1 MMTAKAALIGFPV
14 EHSLSPLIHGEW
26 LSRYKI
32 DGQYKAIAVMP
43 ENLQQWVATL
53 ASTGYAGFNVTLPH
67 KSAVM
72 EFCDTLDPLAEA
84 IGAVNMV
91 SVDASGKLHGTNTDV
106 FGFLENLRDQKP
118 SWNPV
123 AGPVLVLGAGGAA
136 RAVIYALLEIGVGQI
151 TLCNRNRDR
160 AFALAQDPLSQGK
173 VNIIDWADREKA
185 LHAATLLVNTTSL
198 GMAGQPPLE
207 IDLAPVHEGC
217 LVYDIVY
224 RPLMTP
230 LLQAAQAR
238 GLPIVTGLGMLLH
251 QARPAFEKWFGVLPE
266 IDAALVRKIEK
277 AASA

>member
-1 MMTAKAALIGFPV
+1 MTLKAAVIGFPV
-14 EHSLSPLIHGEW
+14 EQSLSPLIHGEW

-32 DGQYKAIAVMP
+32 DGQYKAISVMP
-43 ENLQQWVATL
+43 ENLQQWMATL

-67 KSAVM
+67 KATVM
-72 EFCDTLDPLAEA
+72 EFCDSIDPLAEA

-91 SVDASGKLHGTNTDV
+91 SVDAGGKLHGTNTDV
-106 FGFLENLRDQKP
+106 FGFLENLRDQQP
-118 SWNPV
+118 LWNPA

-136 RAVIYALLEIGVGQI
+136 RAVVYALLDIGVSQI

-207 IDLAPVHEGC
+207 IDLTPAHSGC

-238 GLPIVTGLGMLLH
+238 GLPVVTGLGMLLH
-251 QARPAFEKWFGVLPE
+251 QARPAFEKWFGVLPD
-266 IDAALVRKIEK
+266 IDPALVRKIEK
-277 AASA
+277 AAS

>member
-1 MMTAKAALIGFPV
+1 MTRKAAVIGFPV

-26 LSRYKI
+26 LARYKI
-32 DGQYKAIAVMP
+32 DGQYKAITVMP
-43 ENLQQWVATL
+43 ENLQQWVETL
-53 ASTGYAGFNVTLPH
+53 RSTGYAGFNVTLPH

-72 EFCDTLDPLAEA
+72 EFCDSTDPLAEA

-106 FGFLENLRDQKP
+106 FGFLENLRDQQP
-118 SWNPV
+118 LWNP
-123 AGPVLVLGAGGAA
+123 ASGPVLVLGAGGAA
-136 RAVIYALLEIGVGQI
+136 RAAVYALLDIGVSQI

-198 GMAGQPPLE
+198 GMAGQEPLE
-207 IDLAPVHEGC
+207 IDLSPAHEGC

-266 IDAALVRKIEK
+266 IDPALVRKIEK
-277 AASA
+277 AAQP

>member
-1 MMTAKAALIGFPV
+1 MTAKAAVIGFPV
-14 EHSLSPLIHGEW
+14 EQSLSPLIHGEW

-43 ENLQQWVATL
+43 ENLPQWMATL

-67 KSAVM
+67 KAAVM
-72 EFCDTLDPLAEA
+72 EFCDSIDPLAEA

-106 FGFLENLRDQKP
+106 VGFLENLRDQQP
-118 SWNPV
+118 LWNPA

-136 RAVIYALLEIGVGQI
+136 RAVIYALLDIGVSQI

-185 LHAATLLVNTTSL
+185 LHAATLVVNTTSL

-207 IDLAPVHEGC
+207 IDLTPAHSGC

-230 LLQAAQAR
+230 LLQAAQTR
-238 GLPIVTGLGMLLH
+238 GLPTVTGLGMLLH

-266 IDAALVRKIEK
+266 IDAALVKKIEK